1 MKLAGLVFVL
11 SIVMC
16 VTDLA
21 HSEDLSH
28 FYLRAACKLMESR
41 DFKTGNSIGTY
52 IQLYI
57 YIIHLTNE
65 F

>member
-16 VTDLA
+16 VIDMA
-21 HSEDLSH
+21 HSEDWSL

-41 DFKTGNSIGTY
+41 HFKTGNSIGTY

-57 YIIHLTNE
+57 
-65 F
+65 

>member
-16 VTDLA
+16 VIDLA
-21 HSEDLSH
+21 HSEDWSH
-28 FYLRAACKLMESR
+28 FYRRAACKLMESR

-57 YIIHLTNE
+57 DIHNTFNK
-65 F
+65 